1 MKNLLMALV
10 ICTLIFAV
18 TDTQARQWYN
28 QDGLTAR
35 QHAEL
40 VHHYSTAGMTDEQ
53 VIAENDHYH
62 NMYGGYHNHVHNVSH
77 SHVRTRV
84 IPSPTIVTQYPI
96 QANQEVVR
104 FTYVSSVP
112 SVTTIL
118 PRTQVPTLAPRI
130 RSNLQSLRARLR
142 AIRPLRSI
150 LCR

>member
-1 MKNLLMALV
+1 MKNLLIALV
-10 ICTLIFAV
+10 VCTLVFAV

-28 QDGLTAR
+28 KDGLTVR

-62 NMYGGYHNHVHNVSH
+62 NMYGGYHNHVHKVSY
-77 SHVRTRV
+77 SHVDTVTVV
-84 IPSPTIVTQYPI
+84 IPSPTIP
-96 QANQEVVR
+96 APMEM
-104 FTYVSSVP
+104 VSYTVP
-112 SVTTIL
+112 VAYNTML
-118 PRTQVPTLAPRI
+118 PRTQVPTLAPRL